1 MTGIVALLL
10 FAFFALVGYAV
21 SGWAQD
27 RKETKEALGRRLT
40 TMTGAAVGGAS
51 AALMKDRRLSRI
63 GLLNTLLQQLGVT
76 KNLVRVIRQAG
87 LNRRVGE
94 VLLYMPLLGAAAFL
108 AVTLLLGQPLF
119 AVMAAV
125 IAGLLPL
132 MIVLRLRRRRMALFG
147 EQLPDAL
154 DLIRAALQAG
164 HGFLSALQV
173 VAEEFPDPIAAEL
186 TEVAEEI
193 RLGLTV
199 REALQHLSE
208 RMEDPNLPI
217 LSTGV
222 VITQEVGGNL
232 AEVLDNISYTI
243 RERFKLLREV
253 RVLTAQGRLS
263 GMVLTGLPFFVAV
276 SLILFNPEYFK
287 PMMESRTGLYM
298 IGYGICSIVLGH
310 VLIQRIVRIKV

>member
-10 FAFFALVGYAV
+10 FAFFALVGFSV
-21 SGWAQD
+21 SGWAQERED
-27 RKETKEALGRRLT
+27 AKEVLGRRLT
-40 TMTGAAVGGAS
+40 TMTGASVAATS
-51 AALMKDRRLSRI
+51 AAVMKDRRLSRI
-63 GLLNTLLQQLGVT
+63 GFLNLLLQRLAIT
-76 KNLVRVIRQAG
+76 NNLVRVIRQAG
-87 LNRRVGE
+87 LQKRVGE
-94 VLLYMPLLGAAAFL
+94 VLLYMLLLAAAAFFL
-108 AVTLLLGQPLF
+108 VTVFVGRTGF
-119 AVMAAV
+119 AVLAAV
-125 IAGLLPL
+125 IGGLLPL
-132 MIVLRLRRRRMALFG
+132 MIVLRMRRKRLSLFG

-173 VAEEFPDPIAAEL
+173 VAEEFPDPIAGEL

-199 REALQHLSE
+199 REALQHLTE
-208 RMEDPNLPI
+208 RIEDPNLPI

-276 SLILFNPEYFK
+276 CLVLFNQEYFR
-287 PMMESRTGLYM
+287 PMIETRTGWYM
-298 IGYGICSIVLGH
+298 MGYGICSIALGH

>member
-1 MTGIVALLL
+1 MFGMVALLL
-10 FAFFALVGYAV
+10 FAAFALLGYAV
-21 SGWAQD
+21 SGWAQE
-27 RKETKEALGRRLT
+27 REEAKEALGRRLT
-40 TMTGAAVGGAS
+40 TMTGTPVGAATTVV
-51 AALMKDRRLSRI
+51 MKDRRLSRI
-63 GLLNTLLQQLGVT
+63 GLLNALLQRLAVT
-76 KNLVRVIRQAG
+76 KNLIRVIRQAG
-87 LNRRVGE
+87 LNKRVGE
-94 VLLYMPLLGAAAFL
+94 VLLYMPLLASAAFL
-108 AVTLLLGQPLF
+108 LVTLLIGKMLF
-119 AVMAAV
+119 AVVAAV
-125 IAGLLPL
+125 IAGLFPL
-132 MIVLRLRRRRMALFG
+132 MMVMRLRRKRMGLFA

-199 REALQHLSE
+199 REALQHLVE

-217 LSTGV
+217 LATGV

-263 GMVLTGLPFFVAV
+263 GMVLTALPFLVATC
-276 SLILFNPEYFK
+276 LILFNPEYFK
-287 PMMESRTGLYM
+287 PMIETRAGIYM
-298 IGYGICSIVLGH
+298 MGYGILSILLGH
-310 VLIQRIVRIKV
+310 FVIQRIVRIKV

>member
-1 MTGIVALLL
+1 MTAIVALLL
-10 FAFFALVGYAV
+10 FAFCALVGFAV
-21 SGWAQD
+21 SGWAQE
-27 RKETKEALGRRLT
+27 REEAKEVLGRRLT
-40 TMTGAAVGGAS
+40 TMTGASIAATS
-51 AALMKDRRLSRI
+51 AAVLKDRRLSRI
-63 GLLNTLLQQLGVT
+63 GLLNLLLQRLAIAN
-76 KNLVRVIRQAG
+76 NLVRVIRQAG
-87 LNRRVGE
+87 LQKRVGE
-94 VLLYMPLLGAAAFL
+94 VLLYMLLVAAAAFL
-108 AVTLLLGQPLF
+108 LVMLFVGRTNF
-119 AVMAAV
+119 AVLAAV
-125 IAGLLPL
+125 IGGLLPIV
-132 MIVLRLRRRRMALFG
+132 IVLRMRRRRLALFG

-173 VAEEFPDPIAAEL
+173 VAEEFPDPIAGEL
-186 TEVAEEI
+186 KEVAEEI

-199 REALQHLSE
+199 REALQHLTE
-208 RMEDPNLPI
+208 RIEDPNLPI

-276 SLILFNPEYFK
+276 CLILFNPEYFR
-287 PMMESRTGLYM
+287 PMVESQTGWYM
-298 IGYGICSIVLGH
+298 MGYGISSIALGH
-310 VLIQRIVRIKV
+310 ILIQRIVRIKV

>member
-27 RKETKEALGRRLT
+27 REEAKEALGRRLT
-40 TMTGAAVGGAS
+40 TMTGASVGAAS

-63 GLLNTLLQQLGVT
+63 GLFNAILQHLAIT

-87 LNRRVGE
+87 LKKRVGE
-94 VLLYMPLLGAAAFL
+94 VLLYVPLLAAAAFI
-108 AVTLLLGQPLF
+108 AATLLLGKLMF
-119 AVMAAV
+119 AVLASV
-125 IAGLLPL
+125 FAGLLPL

-186 TEVAEEI
+186 
-193 RLGLTV
+193 
-199 REALQHLSE
+199 
-208 RMEDPNLPI
+208 
-217 LSTGV
+217 
-222 VITQEVGGNL
+222 
-232 AEVLDNISYTI
+232 

-263 GMVLTGLPFFVAV
+263 GMVLTGLPFFVAL

-287 PMMESRTGLYM
+287 PMTESRTGLYM

>member
-27 RKETKEALGRRLT
+27 REEAKEALGRRLT
-40 TMTGAAVGGAS
+40 TMTGASVGAAS

-63 GLLNTLLQQLGVT
+63 GLFNAILLHLALT

-87 LNRRVGE
+87 LKKRVGE
-94 VLLYMPLLGAAAFL
+94 VLLYMPLLAAAGFI
-108 AVTLLLGQPLF
+108 ATTLLLGKLMF
-119 AVMAAV
+119 AVLAAV

-132 MIVLRLRRRRMALFG
+132 MIVLRLRRKRMALFG

-164 HGFLSALQV
+164 HG
-173 VAEEFPDPIAAEL
+173 FPDPIAAEL

-199 REALQHLSE
+199 REALQHLTE

-217 LSTGV
+217 LATGV

-263 GMVLTGLPFFVAV
+263 GMVLTGLPFFVAL

-298 IGYGICSIVLGH
+298 MGYGIGSIALGH